1 MMLGLGSREHRD
13 DVKDESVAKLNFILL
28 ACLIVK
34 LIYVHQ
40 VIVEETTV
48 FAAGTKQGVL
58 AASAQK
64 AQTP

>member
-34 LIYVHQ
+34 LIYGHQ

-48 FAAGTKQGVL
+48 FAAGTKQGE
-58 AASAQK
+58 
-64 AQTP
+64 